1 MLPGFRRL
9 PESATKDWHGPEDEE
24 PRYVKGMKAAARA
37 YSAKAGL
44 QGVRAA
50 MRGYAVGV
58 IAAVVACATTLPGL
72 LLGGGGGGG
81 SGGGAWWLTSA
92 IGIAVL
98 SFATQKVVGTF
109 FTFRKED
116 REASAE
122 SAKINAEV
130 ERNIRVLPETEE
142 AKTPTTAPTAGLPG
156 EKAA

>member
-1 MLPGFRRL
+1 MLPGFRQL
-9 PESATKDWHGPEDEE
+9 PESAVKDWHGPEDEE

-37 YSAKAGL
+37 HSAKAGL

-58 IAAVVACATTLPGL
+58 VATVVAYSAVLPGL
-72 LLGGGGGGG
+72 LLGGGG
-81 SGGGAWWLTSA
+81 WWLV
-92 IGIAVL
+92 GLVGFGVL
-98 SFATQKVVGTF
+98 VLATQKVVGAF
-109 FTFRKED
+109 FTFRKEE

-122 SAKINAEV
+122 ATKINAEV

-142 AKTPTTAPTAGLPG
+142 AAGLPG